1 MNVAADRPDRGR
13 RAAARTGWFQ
23 GRYISPKAPAPHRHA
38 SPVAIDFTFSEQ
50 HELWRRT
57 VRGYLEEEVAP
68 LLPTLR
74 EFEDKHAF
82 PWPLV
87 KKLAAQG
94 LMGVPI
100 PKEYGGAGLGE
111 VGYCIL
117 MEELVKV
124 DTSLA
129 TVVGA
134 HTGIAAQPLYLF
146 GNEAQR
152 RKYLPRM
159 CRGESVGA
167 FCLTEPQAGSDA
179 ANLKCV
185 AVRKGGEWRITG
197 TKLYVTNG
205 DAADVLVVMALTDPA
220 LGARGGVTAFIVEKK
235 FGGYHV
241 GTIEDKM
248 GIRGSTTAELVFDD
262 CAVPE
267 ENVLGD
273 VGLGFIVALTALD
286 GGRVGLAAGTL
297 GGARGSLEL
306 MVQALRARHRLGENV
321 GELQQLQNAIAETA
335 MDIHMA
341 QMAVYSAAQEVGR
354 YYELVAHKER
364 VPKELR
370 DRVSS
375 HAGIVKAY
383 ASEAA
388 SRAIDRA
395 VQVLGPYG
403 GLEAWQAE
411 KHFRD
416 SVIAEIFEGTN
427 DIQRLIIARD
437 ALGIGGFYA

>member
-1 MNVAADRPDRGR
+1 MP
-13 RAAARTGWFQ
+13 
-23 GRYISPKAPAPHRHA
+23 IE
-38 SPVAIDFTFSEQ
+38 FTFSEQ
-50 HELWRRT
+50 QELWRRS
-57 VRGYLEEEVAP
+57 VRAFLEDEIAP
-68 LLPTLR
+68 DLPTMR
-74 EFEDKHAF
+74 AFEEKHEF
-82 PWPLV
+82 PWPMV
-87 KKLAAQG
+87 RRLAAQG

-100 PKEYGGAGLGE
+100 PREYGGAGLGE

-134 HTGIAAQPLYLF
+134 HSGIALQPIYLF
-146 GNEAQR
+146 GTEEQR
-152 RKYLPRM
+152 KRYLPRM
-159 CRGESVGA
+159 CKGEAVGA

-179 ANLKCV
+179 ANLKCQ
-185 AVRKGGEWRITG
+185 AVRKGGAWHLSG

-241 GTIEDKM
+241 GTVEDKM

-262 CAVPE
+262 CPVPDG
-267 ENVLGD
+267 NVLGD

-297 GGARGSLEL
+297 GGARGSLEM
-306 MVQALRARHRLGENV
+306 MVKVAQARHRLGEDV
-321 GELQQLQNAIAETA
+321 GSMQQLQSAIADTA
-335 MDIHMA
+335 MDVHMA
-341 QMAVYSAAQEVGR
+341 QMAVYSAAQEVGE
-354 YYELVAHKER
+354 YYELIASRQR
-364 VPKELR
+364 VPRELR

-375 HAGIVKAY
+375 HAGIVKAF

-395 VQVLGPYG
+395 VQALGPYG

-427 DIQRLIIARD
+427 DIQRFIIARD
-437 ALGIGGFYA
+437 LLGIGGFYT

>member
-1 MNVAADRPDRGR
+1 MAPPRHRRPN
-13 RAAARTGWFQ
+13 
-23 GRYISPKAPAPHRHA
+23 
-38 SPVAIDFTFSEQ
+38 PVADAIFTEQ

-57 VRGYLEEEVAP
+57 VRTFLEEDIAP
-68 LLPTLR
+68 ELPTLK
-74 EFEDKHAF
+74 EFADKHSF

-100 PKEYGGAGLGE
+100 PAKYGGAGLGE

-129 TVVGA
+129 TIVGA

-152 RKYLPRM
+152 AKYLPPL
-159 CRGESVGA
+159 CRGEAIGA

-179 ANLKCV
+179 ANLKTV
-185 AVRKGGEWRITG
+185 AVKKGKEWRLSG

-205 DAADVLVVMALTDPA
+205 DAADVLIVMALTDPA

-241 GTIEDKM
+241 GTVEDKM

-262 CAVPE
+262 CPVPD

-297 GGARGSLEL
+297 GGLRGSLEM
-306 MVQALRARHRLGENV
+306 MVEASRARHRLGEKV
-321 GELQQLQNAIAETA
+321 GDMQQLQNAIAESA
-335 MDIHMA
+335 MDLHMA
-341 QMAVYSAAQEVGR
+341 QRAVYSAAEEVGH
-354 YYELVAHKER
+354 YYELIAAKER

-375 HAGIVKAY
+375 HAGIVKASV
-383 ASEAA
+383 SESA

-395 VQVLGPYG
+395 VQSLGPYG

-437 ALGIGGFYA
+437 LLGIGGFYA

>member
-1 MNVAADRPDRGR
+1 MPADVA
-13 RAAARTGWFQ
+13 
-23 GRYISPKAPAPHRHA
+23 
-38 SPVAIDFTFSEQ
+38 FTEQ
-50 HELWRRT
+50 EELWRRT
-57 VRGYLEEEVAP
+57 VRAFLNEEIAP
-68 LLPTLR
+68 LLPSLR
-74 EFEDKHAF
+74 VYEDKHAF

-87 KKLAAQG
+87 QKLAAQG

-100 PKEYGGAGLGE
+100 PRAYGGAGLGE

-117 MEELVKV
+117 MEELVRV

-129 TVVGA
+129 TIVGA

-146 GNEAQR
+146 GNEEQR
-152 RKYLPRM
+152 KKYLPRM

-185 AVRKGGEWRITG
+185 ATRERNGWKLRG

-205 DAADVLVVMALTDPA
+205 DAADVLIVMALSDPA
-220 LGARGGVTAFIVEKK
+220 LGARGGVTAFIVEKG
-235 FGGYHV
+235 FGGYRV
-241 GTIEDKM
+241 GTVEDKM
-248 GIRGSTTAELVFDD
+248 RIRGSTTAELVFED
-262 CAVPE
+262 CFVPDA
-267 ENVLGD
+267 NVLGD
-273 VGLGFIVALTALD
+273 VGLGFVVALTALD

-297 GGARGSLEL
+297 GGAQGSLDM
-306 MVQALRARHRLGENV
+306 MVQFATARARLGEDV
-321 GELQQLQNAIAETA
+321 GGMQQLQNAIADTA
-335 MDIHMA
+335 MDVHLA
-341 QMAVYSAAQEVGR
+341 RFAVYAAARQVGE
-354 YYELVAHKER
+354 YYDLVARRER
-364 VPKELR
+364 VPRELR
-370 DRVSS
+370 EKVSRD
-375 HAGIVKAY
+375 AGIVKAY

-395 VQVLGPYG
+395 VQALGPYG

-427 DIQRLIIARD
+427 DIQRFIIAREL
-437 ALGIGGFYA
+437 LGLGGFYA

>member
-1 MNVAADRPDRGR
+1 MARP
-13 RAAARTGWFQ
+13 
-23 GRYISPKAPAPHRHA
+23 
-38 SPVAIDFTFSEQ
+38 SPVAIDFTFTEQ
-50 HELWRRT
+50 QELWRRA
-57 VRGYLEEEVAP
+57 VRAYLEEEIVP
-68 LLPTLR
+68 LLPTLKA
-74 EFEDKHAF
+74 FEDKHEF

-87 KKLAAQG
+87 EKLAAQG

-100 PKEYGGAGLGE
+100 PAKYGGAGLGE
-111 VGYCIL
+111 VGYCLL
-117 MEELVKV
+117 MEELVRI

-129 TVVGA
+129 TIVGA
-134 HTGIAAQPLYLF
+134 HTGIAVQPLYLF
-146 GNEAQR
+146 GTEAQR
-152 RKYLPRM
+152 QKYLPAM
-159 CRGESVGA
+159 CRGERVGA

-179 ANLKCV
+179 ANLKTV
-185 AVRKGGEWRITG
+185 AVKKGKAWHLTG

-205 DAADVLVVMALTDPA
+205 DVADVLIVMALTDPV
-220 LGARGGVTAFIVEKK
+220 LGARGGVTAFIVEKG

-241 GTIEDKM
+241 GTLENKM

-262 CAVPE
+262 CVVPE
-267 ENVLGD
+267 ENVLGE

-306 MVQALRARHRLGENV
+306 MLQASRARHRLGEKV
-321 GELQQLQNAIAETA
+321 GDLQQLQNAIADTA

-341 QMAVYSAAQEVGR
+341 EMAVYSAAQEVGH
-354 YYELVAHKER
+354 YYDLVANRER

-383 ASEAA
+383 GSEAA

-403 GLEAWQAE
+403 GLEAWAAE

-437 ALGIGGFYA
+437 LLGIGGFYA

>member
-1 MNVAADRPDRGR
+1 MAA
-13 RAAARTGWFQ
+13 
-23 GRYISPKAPAPHRHA
+23 A
-38 SPVAIDFTFSEQ
+38 SPVALDASFTEQ
-50 HELWRRT
+50 HDLWRRS
-57 VRGYLEEEVAP
+57 VRGFLAEEIAP
-68 LLPTLR
+68 QLPTLQA
-74 EFEDKHAF
+74 FADKHAF

-94 LMGVPI
+94 LFGVPI
-100 PKEYGGAGLGE
+100 PAKYGGAGLGE
-111 VGYCIL
+111 IGYCIL

-129 TVVGA
+129 TIVGA

-146 GNEAQR
+146 GTEAQR
-152 RKYLPRM
+152 MKYLPGM
-159 CRGESVGA
+159 CRGERIGA

-179 ANLKCV
+179 ANLKTV
-185 AVRKGGEWRITG
+185 AVKEGDHWRLNG

-205 DAADVLVVMALTDPA
+205 DAADVLIVMALTDPA
-220 LGARGGVTAFIVEKK
+220 LGARGGVTAFIVEKG

-241 GTIEDKM
+241 GTVEDKM
-248 GIRGSTTAELVFDD
+248 GIRGSTTAELVFED
-262 CAVPE
+262 CMVPDA
-267 ENVLGD
+267 NVLGE

-297 GGARGSLEL
+297 GGAKGSLEL
-306 MVQALRARHRLGENV
+306 MVQAARARHALGEPV
-321 GELQQLQNAIAETA
+321 GDMQQLQNAIADTA

-341 QMAVYSAAQEVGR
+341 QSAVYLAAQEVGH
-354 YYELVAHKER
+354 YYDLVAHRER

-375 HAGIVKAY
+375 HAGIVKA
-383 ASEAA
+383 AVSEAA

-395 VQVLGPYG
+395 VQCLGPYG
-403 GLEAWQAE
+403 GMEAWLAE